1 MSIGNNLTI
10 SRKAMATKDYSYH
23 KRFKFADNQSEYVFQ
38 LKRRNW
44 KWLWLLLLPLLLL
57 LLVRCEKDIKVHAVD
72 NLSGENIPDVEVT
85 LAYTAHYLYKN
96 GSLFYEENIVRSLR
110 TDSLGCGRFSD
121 LPCSVF
127 SYIFYALSKATYEVA
142 DQCHL
147 LKSNLELSLFHYTW
161 HKPLDMLPKTVDL
174 PLIVMDRE
182 TKEPLPGAH
191 LEYEYVIG
199 GENHLDSV
207 ITTANGKCSLKAVP
221 ECGQIVFNKVSCY
234 GYADTVDIKMNVSM
248 ALARTDS
255 SQILLTPL
263 KQRFTYFVK
272 NKFTRQPVPGATV
285 EVVLTSS
292 NGKII
297 RGESVTNVNGKGLGV
312 YEDAFVLAEVDLKAY
327 KKHYKEGKLDKIYKV
342 EQFAALPEEGRTV
355 YIEPLPYLEQFQ
367 NVDSITGVPLASV
380 ANDIHIA
387 SINGQDEKSLEISNR
402 NGVFYVKAMEG
413 DEINIHSELPPLYK
427 PQDTHIEKFSTG
439 KIIKMEPVK
448 TDLKFRTIDGDLNEL
463 LPQCTLSISTSC
475 SNVQEPQSSGNGE
488 FVVEDIFLT
497 EDTIINNDYDELQ
510 TLEPLHEFLE
520 LATKDHFDSRPD
532 IGKCYLLLN
541 ELIEANKDTEKIKE
555 YNLIALDKKI
565 QITSRPD
572 GYKYLEVFTIAT
584 NINLL
589 SSMFYIYLPQ
599 YSIKILIND
608 CQVINKDLMIIA
620 KNNRKNYHIDF
631 EKINS
636 EFNAYF
642 IGLMITDGY
651 IIDENRFGIDLTDKD
666 CIEFISKITII
677 SDYSER

>member
-1 MSIGNNLTI
+1 
-10 SRKAMATKDYSYH
+10 MATKDYSYH

-463 LPQCTLSISTSC
+463 LPQCTLSITTSC
-475 SNVQEPQSSGNGE
+475 SNVEEPQSSGNGE

-497 EDTIINNDYDELQ
+497 EDISIVASKNEYTTNADKIRNAQVFDLMNAPQEERDI
-510 TLEPLHEFLE
+510 PLFIQLPPCNAGAEGTSDV
-520 LATKDHFDSRPD
+520 AAGTVSRPYSYNMGTLKGTFEITFDTGNNCPDCID
-532 IGKCYLLLN
+532 IYNHHSN
-541 ELIEANKDTEKIKE
+541 EDYRSGVKIFSTGQV
-555 YNLIALDKKI
+555 ATDGD
-565 QITSRPD
+565 ITVKVPFSSGSVITVIVTTGPED
-572 GYKYLEVFTIAT
+572 GSLW
-584 NINLL
+584 
-589 SSMFYIYLPQ
+589 
-599 YSIKILIND
+599 
-608 CQVINKDLMIIA
+608 
-620 KNNRKNYHIDF
+620 NYHI
-631 EKINS
+631 S
-636 EFNAYF
+636 
-642 IGLMITDGY
+642 
-651 IIDENRFGIDLTDKD
+651 
-666 CIEFISKITII
+666 CPQ
-677 SDYSER
+677 